1 MEREEHIGF
10 AIKSLSHQI
19 HRTMDQSTQECG
31 LTGMQGWL
39 IGYLY
44 DCEQQGRE
52 VFQRDVER
60 DFGIRRSTVTG
71 VLQLMERD
79 GLILRQS
86 VAEDA
91 RLKRLV
97 LTERAR
103 EKHRQIGNKLE
114 EMEQRMRHGLS
125 EDEVRMFF
133 ALIRRIEKNLE

>member
-10 AIKSLSHQI
+10 VVKSLSHQI
-19 HRTMDQSTQECG
+19 RRAMDQKTQECG
-31 LTGMQGWL
+31 LTSMQVWL

-52 VFQRDVER
+52 AFQRDLER

-91 RLKRLV
+91 RLKKLV
-97 LTERAR
+97 LTEKAR
-103 EKHRQIGNKLE
+103 EKHRQIGNMVE
-114 EMEQRMRHGLS
+114 EMEKQMRRGLS

-133 ALIRRIEKNLE
+133 ALIRRIEKNIE